1 MYSKELAEL
10 GFVVFRR
17 QNDNGGM
24 KPHLFIRFKSKDGRL
39 LTFAVDTTRLPAN
52 QNPPDAYLITH
63 AHSDHYGKSAMLS
76 DKSWCSEETAR
87 ALEIRYE
94 KTYQGQTF
102 KTGEIVDICGVPVQ
116 TFDVFHTPGSSAFY
130 WENELGN
137 SIMVTGDVKDAS
149 LLPKCDVLLTE
160 ASYGD
165 PDDLS
170 CYFKD
175 DISALHHAVL
185 SNVGKRRIAFGAY
198 EFGKSQKAVS
208 IIREMGYN
216 GPISMNGKTLSLT
229 ESFVSNAGDLI
240 ELGIEDSAS
249 YSVRSATLS
258 FSQTQITGQINT
270 EPAAPGGV
278 SIQAAAVAVSVQTSY
293 SAVQVNLAESDIDC
307 SSRADCSSSTVGSSR
322 ADDSSGTDCSSRV
335 DDSSG
340 TDGSSTVGSGTK
352 CGTDDSSDCS
362 ICIVPVH
369 ELAMFGRDTQKYV
382 LTCRP
387 DYPFE
392 IIKLSDHLDVDGLT
406 QMVKNIN
413 PRVTIIYHPNKSSRT
428 DRFSKH
434 LIKNGFKAFSINQIQ
449 NIVKN
454 EKLS

>member
-1 MYSKELAEL
+1 M

-102 KTGEIVDICGVPVQ
+102 KTGETVDICGVPVQ

-130 WENELGN
+130 WENELGK
-137 SIMVTGDVKDAS
+137 SIMITGDVKDAS
-149 LLPKCDVLLTE
+149 LLPKCDILLTE

-185 SNVGKRRIAFGAY
+185 SHVGKRRIAFGAY

-216 GPISMNGKTLSLT
+216 GPISMNEKTLSLT
-229 ESFVSNAGDLI
+229 EKFVSNAGDLI
-240 ELGIEDSAS
+240 PLSAETSAS
-249 YSVRSATLS
+249 YSARSASVS
-258 FSQTQITGQINT
+258 FTQTQIIGQSGKEQTAASAVIMQASYSSVQVIT
-270 EPAAPGGV
+270 ECRKDGN
-278 SIQAAAVAVSVQTSY
+278 AAVDSVAGGSAAIGSTAIGGTAIDGAAVSG
-293 SAVQVNLAESDIDC
+293 AADG
-307 SSRADCSSSTVGSSR
+307 ADCN
-322 ADDSSGTDCSSRV
+322 
-335 DDSSG
+335 
-340 TDGSSTVGSGTK
+340 
-352 CGTDDSSDCS
+352 

-369 ELAMFGRDTQKYV
+369 ELAMFGNDTQKYV

-392 IIKLSDHLDVDGLT
+392 IIRLSDHLDVDGLT
-406 QMVKNIN
+406 RMVKNIN
-413 PRVTIIYHPNKSSRT
+413 PCVTIIYHPNKSSRT
-428 DRFSKH
+428 DRFSNH

-454 EKLS
+454 EKHS